1 MLMDIE
7 ELKRLLGEGKL
18 TQEQFMAMA
27 LAIDPNYNEQE
38 PPEADGEG
46 DNPAPV
52 PDEDIQTR
60 IQRAVDRATNRLGND
75 NKRLRQQL
83 ETLKK
88 NKLSADEQ
96 ADLDRQEREEAL
108 AEREHA
114 LAEKERRLY
123 AIKAI
128 KQAGLDDGSDRALEL
143 IDYVMADTDDEI
155 DAKVKS
161 FGALV
166 TKLVKAEVDKTF
178 KQHGRNPAQG
188 SSGSDDNPWARDNW
202 NITRQMQLE
211 LTNPELAKQ
220 LRMAAGK

>member
-1 MLMDIE
+1 MDIE